1 MVERGVAPAR
11 SEWIEM
17 TVDKEKLTETIVSL
31 HAGGVRIGFCRTWPG
46 ATGLGRYTP
55 HGCVD

>member
-31 HAGGVRIGFCRTWPG
+31 HAGVRIEFCRAWPG
-46 ATGLGRYTP
+46 ATGLGRRIP